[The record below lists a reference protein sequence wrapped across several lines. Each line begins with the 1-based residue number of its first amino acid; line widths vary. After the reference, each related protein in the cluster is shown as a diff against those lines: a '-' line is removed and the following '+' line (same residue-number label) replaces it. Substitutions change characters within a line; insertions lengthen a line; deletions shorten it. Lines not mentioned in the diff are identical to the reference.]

1 MSPTGNPACA
11 GRGSLER
18 RALGRTGLVVSR
30 MCLGTLTIGPLQAR
44 LPLEAG
50 ASLIRAALDAG
61 VNFID
66 TAELYGTYDYIRE
79 AISGRSDGDSGGGGR
94 GRDRSWNRD
103 SVVIASRSYDYTYD
117 GMRRAVERALRSM
130 NTDYIDI
137 FLLHEQ
143 ESALTLRG
151 HHEALRYLMDARKTG
166 KVRAVGA
173 STHHVS
179 CVRAA
184 AAMSEIDV
192 IHPLL
197 NRSGIGIADGTAQEM
212 LEAVQEAHSV
222 GKGIYSMKALGGGA
236 LLADVEGSLGW
247 VLAQACVDSVAVGIK
262 TLDELHMDLAI
273 FEGRRPDD
281 ALRERTRQNK
291 ALIIEPW
298 CTGCGTCVARCT
310 HGALRVAPETGRAA
324 VDTARCVL
332 CGYCQAACPEFCM
345 KVV

>member
-1 MSPTGNPACA
+1 MTHTLNSGDTTGAA
-11 GRGSLER
+11 GSEARAIER
-18 RALGRTGLVVSR
+18 RALGGTGLVVSR
-30 MCLGTLTIGPLQAR
+30 LCFGTLTMGPLQAR
-44 LPLEAG
+44 LPLQEG
-50 ASLIRAALDAG
+50 ASLIRAAVDAG

-66 TAELYGTYDYIRE
+66 TAELYGTYEYVRE
-79 AISGRSDGDSGGGGR
+79 AVSGAGQVRTR
-94 GRDRSWNRD
+94 NREEL
-103 SVVIASRSYDYTYD
+103 VVASKSYDYTYD

-130 NTDYIDI
+130 DLDYIDV

-143 ESALTLRG
+143 ESALTLKG
-151 HHEALRYLMDARKTG
+151 HQEAVRYL
-166 KVRAVGA
+166 VRARETGQVRAIGV
-173 STHHVS
+173 STHHVA

-184 AAMSEIDV
+184 ALMPEIDV

-197 NRSGIGIADGTAQEM
+197 NRSGIGIADGTASDM
-212 LEAVQEAHSV
+212 LEAVQEAHAA
-222 GKGIYSMKALGGGA
+222 GKGVYAMKALGGGA
-236 LLADVEGSLGW
+236 LLDDVDGSLGW
-247 VLAQACVDSVAVGIK
+247 VLAQPCVDSIAVGIK
-262 TLDELHMDLAI
+262 TLDELRMDLAI

-281 ALRERTRQNK
+281 VLRARTRQNK

-310 HGALRVAPETGRAA
+310 HGALVISPESGRAA